1 MRFVLEIEVEAT
13 DLDAVHAS
21 IAGAMLGIQSIVRD
35 TPDTHQGT
43 GDGLNYTFNY
53 KITEGESK

>member
-21 IAGAMLGIQSIVRD
+21 VADAMLGIQSIIRD
-35 TPDTHQGT
+35 APDINQCK

-53 KITEGESK
+53 QITEGESK